1 MPDGNFLRFLYGVL
15 GLAIG
20 AASIFAGLYLLLRG
34 VGFATGQGA
43 VRLGPVRL
51 DFRDLTPGVLFAVLG
66 VLVIYLTRL

>member
-34 VGFATGQGA
+34 VRYAAGQGT
-43 VRLGPVRL
+43 VRIGPLRI
-51 DFRDLTPGVLFAVLG
+51 DFRHVTPGVLFAVLG
-66 VLVIYLTRL
+66 VMVIYLTRL

>member
-1 MPDGNFLRFLYGVL
+1 MPDGDFLRFLYGVL

-34 VGFATGQGA
+34 VVFAAGTGT

-51 DFRDLTPGVLFAVLG
+51 DFRDVTPGALFAVLG